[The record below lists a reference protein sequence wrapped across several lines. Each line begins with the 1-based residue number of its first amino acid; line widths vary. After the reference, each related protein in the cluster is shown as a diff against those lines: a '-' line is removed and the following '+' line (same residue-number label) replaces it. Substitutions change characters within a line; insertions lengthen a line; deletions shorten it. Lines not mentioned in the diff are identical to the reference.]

1 MEMVRVRFV
10 RTRLLAL
17 KLPWPLSCSDL
28 GGSAAKV
35 CAAHRS
41 NNADDACDEG
51 SEEPS
56 AGETESAE
64 AALEADPE
72 VVVSRKT
79 AAEVGWYHP
88 HLLAFILLASPL
100 ARERS
105 PWSIVAE
112 RRPSEQTPQKSQSF
126 DVSTVKN
133 AALINQ
139 ETKRGSPSTKDARA
153 AESATAVTAAA
164 AAAEKAA
171 TAAEKSASAVE
182 ALATLKQKR
191 ELRDAL
197 KEAMEEESD
206 EEEKGELKARYKKA
220 KRAYLDACDRGRGIE

>member
-1 MEMVRVRFV
+1 MVRVRFV

-51 SEEPS
+51 HRSNNADDACDEGSEEPS

-64 AALEADPE
+64 ADLEADPE

-112 RRPSEQTPQKSQSF
+112 RRPSEQTLQKPQSF

-133 AALINQ
+133 AALIIQ
-139 ETKRGSPSTKDARA
+139 
-153 AESATAVTAAA
+153 
-164 AAAEKAA
+164 
-171 TAAEKSASAVE
+171 KSA
-182 ALATLKQKR
+182 L
-191 ELRDAL
+191 
-197 KEAMEEESD
+197 
-206 EEEKGELKARYKKA
+206 
-220 KRAYLDACDRGRGIE
+220 

>member
-1 MEMVRVRFV
+1 MVRVRFV

-56 AGETESAE
+56 AGETENAE

-88 HLLAFILLASPL
+88 HLLAFILLRT
-100 ARERS
+100 RERRKVLL
-105 PWSIVAE
+105 PLPRLHGGRK
-112 RRPSEQTPQKSQSF
+112 RRRR
-126 DVSTVKN
+126 
-133 AALINQ
+133 
-139 ETKRGSPSTKDARA
+139 KRRT
-153 AESATAVTAAA
+153 ESA
-164 AAAEKAA
+164 
-171 TAAEKSASAVE
+171 
-182 ALATLKQKR
+182 L
-191 ELRDAL
+191 
-197 KEAMEEESD
+197 
-206 EEEKGELKARYKKA
+206 
-220 KRAYLDACDRGRGIE
+220 

>member
-1 MEMVRVRFV
+1 MGMVRVRFV

-51 SEEPS
+51 HRSNNADDACDEGSEEPS

-64 AALEADPE
+64 ADLEADPE

-79 AAEVGWYHP
+79 AVEVGWYHP

-112 RRPSEQTPQKSQSF
+112 RRPSEQTPQKPQSF

-133 AALINQ
+133 AALIIQ
-139 ETKRGSPSTKDARA
+139 
-153 AESATAVTAAA
+153 
-164 AAAEKAA
+164 
-171 TAAEKSASAVE
+171 KSA
-182 ALATLKQKR
+182 L
-191 ELRDAL
+191 
-197 KEAMEEESD
+197 
-206 EEEKGELKARYKKA
+206 
-220 KRAYLDACDRGRGIE
+220 